1 LNKRIILFSIGSVQ
15 NFIINSR
22 KTIDLY
28 NSSKILSQ
36 LIFKGISFFEKYNGK
51 LLLPELEF
59 ENKLRPENI
68 PNYFLLTYKNDA
80 SVGSELEKY
89 IKKCYLE
96 MFLSCLKKNF
106 SEDVL
111 ENYKEQ
117 FSEQLNSSLDI
128 YWVDYKLENE
138 FTVENSNEYKEIYDK
153 MYKYLNG
160 VKNVKKFSSTTEE
173 GKKCSICGKRNA
185 IFVSPKINIRYK
197 PQFKYSFKKYKENG
211 FFELLDKLKLNNI
224 MTTNYDRQKIR
235 ENKKDN
241 FLFENEKNFY
251 LKDNEI
257 LCAPCYLKRLYK
269 YKRNFNI
276 PSIAKIA
283 VFHWLESTKKDKKYQ
298 QYEKNFQKVFQK
310 ALQKTRVLD
319 KYESRYPEVWQSKAF
334 CDVDDIDIRELKKSF
349 NNLKNKNI
357 TKYYCIYRMDIDD
370 LGKWMSGKYKGDN
383 KKSLYEYQFELS
395 KQINNF
401 FNYVRMESNKM
412 KDGLLVY
419 AGGDDLM
426 VLIPVYKIY
435 DFIKMIS
442 EGFSKEVKK
451 DSYKNITYS
460 QGIFITHYR
469 APLGEVIRISKEE
482 LENVKKRYKKA
493 LSCFDIPKNASVISI
508 INEGYNERSV
518 YCKNN
523 TKYKII
529 DRDVKTNEFL
539 FCNLTEY
546 FLHELS
552 YYHDELESEFIGFD
566 KDIKHQY
573 ECNKLM
579 SMISVEQK
587 RLIKRSVLKNNDVNS
602 ENITEADIDILNENL
617 INFLN
622 INCVRENDIDLQN
635 YFNLFHVIRKFNSIM
650 KEGLECENNGDK
662 A

>member
-1 LNKRIILFSIGSVQ
+1 MNKRIILFSIGSVQ

-59 ENKLRPENI
+59 ENKLRSENI

-89 IKKCYLE
+89 IKRCYLE

-117 FSEQLNSSLDI
+117 FSDQLNSSLDI

-153 MYKYLNG
+153 MYKYLNS

-173 GKKCSICGKRNA
+173 GRKCSICGKRNA

-211 FFELLDKLKLNNI
+211 FFELLDNLKLNNI

-241 FLFENEKNFY
+241 FLCENEKNFY

-257 LCAPCYLKRLYK
+257 LCAPCYLKRLYE
-269 YKRNFNI
+269 YKRNLNI

-310 ALQKTRVLD
+310 ALQKTRDLD

-334 CDVDDIDIRELKKSF
+334 SDVDDIDIRELKKSF
-349 NNLKNKNI
+349 NNLKNKNV

-442 EGFSKEVKK
+442 EGFSNEVKK

-482 LENVKKRYKKA
+482 LENVKKRYKKV
-493 LSCFDIPKNASVISI
+493 LSCFDVPKNASVISI
-508 INEGYNERSV
+508 INEGYDERSV
-518 YCKNN
+518 YYKNN

-529 DRDVKTNEFL
+529 DKDVKTNEFL

-546 FLHELS
+546 FLYELS

-573 ECNKLM
+573 ECNNLM

-587 RLIKRSVLKNNDVNS
+587 RLIKRSVLKNNDINS

-622 INCVRENDIDLQN
+622 TNCVRENDIDLQN